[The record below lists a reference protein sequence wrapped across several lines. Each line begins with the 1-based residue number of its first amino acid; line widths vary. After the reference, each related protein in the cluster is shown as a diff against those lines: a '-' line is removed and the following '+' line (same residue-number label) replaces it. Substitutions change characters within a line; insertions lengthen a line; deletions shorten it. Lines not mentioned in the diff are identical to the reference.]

1 MIRPVKVAATVAV
14 AAALGAST
22 SVPVALASGQTPP
35 RAVAAAT
42 CSRGTPGRINGT
54 VKCLQR
60 GQYCTHS
67 ADSQYRYYGFRCV
80 RIYSNGRYRLT

>member
-1 MIRPVKVAATVAV
+1 MIGSAKVAATLAV

-22 SVPVALASGQTPP
+22 PVPVALASGHMPL
-35 RAVAAAT
+35 RAVAATT

-54 VKCLQR
+54 VRCLYP
-60 GQYCTHS
+60 GEYCSHS
-67 ADSQYRYYGFRCV
+67 ADSQYRHYGYRCI